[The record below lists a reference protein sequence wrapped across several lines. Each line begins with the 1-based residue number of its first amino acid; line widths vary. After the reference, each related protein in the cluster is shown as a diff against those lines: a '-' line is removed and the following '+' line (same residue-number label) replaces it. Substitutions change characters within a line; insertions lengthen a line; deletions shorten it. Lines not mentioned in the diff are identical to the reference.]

1 METWREELYANE
13 LYHFGVKGMKWG
25 QRRYQNADGSLTSAG
40 AQRYGHSLRGNL
52 HRLAAANYGLN
63 ERSWSK
69 GLIRDKTYAR
79 YNKRAKERSLAKAE
93 AADKRA
99 YEAREQKR
107 AARQKRRESRRSFKG
122 NMHRTMSEIYALNER
137 TYRSKL
143 FNNEKL
149 ADMNAQAKSEALRR
163 AEEADRLA
171 RERRRR

>member
-1 METWREELYANE
+1 MESWREELYANE

-63 ERSWSK
+63 ERAYR
-69 GLIRDKTYAR
+69 GLKNRHLANANMHAR
-79 YNKRAKERSLAKAE
+79 KRSLAKAE

-149 ADMNAQAKSEALRR
+149 ADVNAQAKSEALRR